1 MGLKHI
7 FLTSATLLVLC
18 MASEAKTVH
27 TKTARDGGSGP
38 WKAIAAEDD
47 ALPGRTVFR
56 PENLAEAGQGKKLP
70 VILFGNGG
78 CSRSSEGLMDFLIEV
93 ASHGYVIITPGIWGS
108 EPPSWTQGPAE
119 GEQHARQQM
128 PQLDEKQMKKLKRQ
142 MAKGQ
147 KENVKDA
154 KKLLKAL
161 TILGKQA
168 EYKPYVDVSNA
179 AASGQSCGGL
189 QALLMGTS
197 GDRRIRT
204 VAAVNSGVI
213 AQGLLDGMIS
223 REDLRKLFVP
233 VAYFIGGPEDIAY
246 PNSEGDFQYINHVP
260 VTWANCQSGHAGPYL
275 YPDIY
280 ASIYI
285 AWMDWQLKGDQTH
298 AVFFRTGNPDPELS
312 DWTAS
317 AKNYLP

>member
-1 MGLKHI
+1 MRLKYAI
-7 FLTSATLLVLC
+7 LIISALSALC
-18 MASEAKTVH
+18 LAGEAKTVN
-27 TKTARDGGSGP
+27 TKTVRDGGSGP

-56 PENLAEAGQGKKLP
+56 PENLSEAAQGGKLP

-93 ASHGYVIITPGIWGS
+93 ASHGYIIITPGIWGA
-108 EPPSWTQGPAE
+108 EPPSWTQGQTE
-119 GEQHARQQM
+119 GEQHAQQM
-128 PQLDEKQMKKLKRQ
+128 PRLDEKQMKKLKKQ
-142 MAKGQ
+142 MAKTQ

-168 EYKPYVDVSNA
+168 EYKPYVDVSDA

-189 QALLMGTS
+189 QALLMGIS

-223 REDLRKLFVP
+223 REDLRKLSVP
-233 VAYFIGGPEDIAY
+233 VAYIIGGPEDIAY
-246 PNSEGDFQYINHVP
+246 PNSEEDFKYINHVP

-280 ASIYI
+280 ASVYI
-285 AWMDWQLKGDQTH
+285 AWMDWQLKGIQTH
-298 AVFFRTGNPDPELS
+298 ADFFRTGNPDPELP
-312 DWTAS
+312 DWMAS
-317 AKNYLP
+317 AKNHTL